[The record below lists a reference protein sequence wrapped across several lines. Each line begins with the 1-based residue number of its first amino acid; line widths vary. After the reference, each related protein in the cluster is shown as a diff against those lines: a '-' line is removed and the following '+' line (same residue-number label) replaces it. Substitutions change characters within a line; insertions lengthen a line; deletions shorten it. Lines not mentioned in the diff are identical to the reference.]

1 MSRLNFEQFIG
12 EHGSPECR
20 LEYETVA
27 INSSEIDPSTGDYK
41 PKYVKVPFCETHR
54 VSAVALPIS
63 PTKPSD
69 PS

>member
-20 LEYETVA
+20 LVYEDVT
-27 INSSEIDPSTGDYK
+27 INSSEVDPSTGDYK
-41 PKYVKVPFCETHR
+41 PEYVKVPFCETHC
-54 VSAVALPIS
+54 VSAVDLPIS
-63 PTKPSD
+63 PTKPLD